1 MIRLI
6 FMIFHIKYTF
16 HQFDPVR
23 TPVRS
28 IFDSH
33 CVIALRILVTIRAL
47 NHSSDT
53 LSFTIFP
60 SSSSS
65 SSSFILPFIHFNSVF
80 RSSLL
85 RFSNAILSTI
95 FLFHIEFL
103 LKIIE
108 WNVISASNKHENTNI
123 NFFHH
128 LTLAL
133 SHPPAI
139 WNPVFQT
146 YSIVFGV
153 IRSATTTTHKEER
166 KYFFFRHVR
175 FNIGFVCHDATKYN
189 NVVDKN
195 CERGN
200 KKKRKWEKI
209 TRRVRVRERKR
220 DQKIKENERW
230 MLCYTVTNF
239 SRIEWKMS
247 LIFISMAWW
256 RVSFPVQ

>member
-53 LSFTIFP
+53 LSFTIF
-60 SSSSS
+60 SSS
-65 SSSFILPFIHFNSVF
+65 SSSFILLVIHFNSIF

-123 NFFHH
+123 IFFSSSHTCSFSPSSH
-128 LTLAL
+128 MKPSVSNIFNCFRCNTISNNNNTDIRRRENIFFSDTWDSVLAL
-133 SHPPAI
+133 C
-139 WNPVFQT
+139 VMMRQ
-146 YSIVFGV
+146 
-153 IRSATTTTHKEER
+153 
-166 KYFFFRHVR
+166 
-175 FNIGFVCHDATKYN
+175 NIT
-189 NVVDKN
+189 
-195 CERGN
+195 
-200 KKKRKWEKI
+200 
-209 TRRVRVRERKR
+209 
-220 DQKIKENERW
+220 
-230 MLCYTVTNF
+230 M
-239 SRIEWKMS
+239 
-247 LIFISMAWW
+247 
-256 RVSFPVQ
+256 

>member
-65 SSSFILPFIHFNSVF
+65 SSSFILPYIHFNSVF

-123 NFFHH
+123 IFFSS
-128 LTLAL
+128 
-133 SHPPAI
+133 SHTCSFSPSSHMKPSVSNI
-139 WNPVFQT
+139 FNCFRCNT
-146 YSIVFGV
+146 ISNNNNTD
-153 IRSATTTTHKEER
+153 IRRRENI
-166 KYFFFRHVR
+166 FFPTREIQCWLCVSW
-175 FNIGFVCHDATKYN
+175 C
-189 NVVDKN
+189 DK
-195 CERGN
+195 
-200 KKKRKWEKI
+200 I
-209 TRRVRVRERKR
+209 
-220 DQKIKENERW
+220 
-230 MLCYTVTNF
+230 
-239 SRIEWKMS
+239 
-247 LIFISMAWW
+247 
-256 RVSFPVQ
+256 